1 MELVTT
7 KQDQTVTSSRI
18 VAEYFEKQHKD
29 VLKGIRKL
37 LDDEPSLKNCF
48 YLDSYTDNYNKERT
62 MYYMNEM
69 GFSLLV
75 MGFNGKKALK
85 WKIDF
90 YNAFCELKVKRS
102 FTLNSKLKELQQI
115 NSFLVAENNKKLL
128 TAYKGDLYTVTSIA
142 KEYGL
147 NARKLNQLLKDLN
160 IQHKNEGRWV
170 VNAMYEDMVEYI
182 GYDYHSEAGDSSG
195 YNFTMKWNNKGKQ
208 FIDTLLQAT
217 EMEV

>member
-37 LDDEPSLKNCF
+37 LDDEPSLKDCF
-48 YLDSYTDNYNKERT
+48 YLDSYTDNNNKERA
-62 MYYMNEM
+62 MYYINEM
-69 GFSLLV
+69 GFSLLA

-90 YNAFCELKVKRS
+90 YNAFCVLKAKRS

-128 TAYKGDLYTVTSIA
+128 TTYKGDLYTVTSIA

-147 NARKLNQLLKDLN
+147 SARKLNQLLKDLN

-170 VNAMYEDMVEYI
+170 VNSMYEDMVEYV
-182 GYDYHSEAGDSSG
+182 GFDYHSDAGDSSG

-217 EMEV
+217 EVEV